1 MVEVNILLML
11 LIIFAL
17 ILALSIKLHVLIRL
31 SRMAVVNSEVSP
43 TAHVSSLA
51 PTPSLPH
58 TLPTSPPLVSESLPS
73 SSHSPSSSSLLT
85 PPLVES
91 LPSPT
96 VPSVLVAVPAQNI
109 YPMITISKDG
119 IFKPKALAVT
129 LWCDNV
135 SALAI
140 ASNLVFHA
148 LTKHVEVD
156 YHFVR
161 ERVLRR
167 DLQVRYIATGGQL
180 ADIFTKSLSSFR
192 FQFLCSK
199 TMVSIDPLVL
209 REDVSRISD
218 SAKSTNEEGQE
229 HTVPMVT

>member
-1 MVEVNILLML
+1 MEIVTFCV
-11 LIIFAL
+11 
-17 ILALSIKLHVLIRL
+17 RL
-31 SRMAVVNSEVSP
+31 
-43 TAHVSSLA
+43 
-51 PTPSLPH
+51 
-58 TLPTSPPLVSESLPS
+58 
-73 SSHSPSSSSLLT
+73 
-85 PPLVES
+85 
-91 LPSPT
+91 
-96 VPSVLVAVPAQNI
+96 
-109 YPMITISKDG
+109 TISPEFPTELCWIRQVLRDLG
-119 IFKPKALAVT
+119 IFLSFPPK

-167 DLQVRYIATGGQL
+167 DLQVRYIATGDQL